1 MTRMPAYLKVAAI
14 AGLALVLGAGRAVA
28 QTPNG
33 KSLYSQNCS
42 PCHGAKGVPSKGMT
56 DMYSGLK
63 SFGDSAYMA
72 TLSAD
77 SIGGV
82 IKNGVGKMK
91 GYGSRFSAEQVTAI
105 AQFVKSLA
113 P

>member
-1 MTRMPAYLKVAAI
+1 MAI
-14 AGLALVLGAGRAVA
+14 VGLTLALGASRAVA
-28 QTPNG
+28 QGPNG
-33 KSLYSQNCS
+33 GSLFSQNCA

-56 DMYSGLK
+56 QMYSGLK

-77 SIGGV
+77 SIGAV

-91 GYGSRFSAEQVTAI
+91 GYGSRFSAEQVAAI
-105 AQFVKSLA
+105 ATFVKSLA